1 MPGVAP
7 ELQRRPLVLLA
18 VRHGHDVNERLH
30 RGGGHQGLLHRILPV
45 GAVAV
50 SPASRAPYAQ
60 RDGRSTRGEDRAEAR
75 RQLGEVHAAGVTL
88 SDCHASPAWCGSAS
102 RGAAT
107 ASCN

>member
-50 SPASRAPYAQ
+50 SPTSRAPYAQ
-60 RDGRSTRGEDRAEAR
+60 RDSYSTRGEDRAEAC

-88 SDCHASPAWCGSAS
+88 SDCHVSPASCGSAS
-102 RGAAT
+102 HEAAT
-107 ASCN
+107 SLCN